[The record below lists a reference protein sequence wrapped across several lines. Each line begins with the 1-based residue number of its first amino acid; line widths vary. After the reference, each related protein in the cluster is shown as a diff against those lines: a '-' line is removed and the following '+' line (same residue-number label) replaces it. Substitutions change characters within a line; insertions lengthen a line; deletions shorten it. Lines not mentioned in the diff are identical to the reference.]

1 MGQVTI
7 IAVIVVLFL
16 LILISGKNKKNDTK
30 ALAVSAIL
38 VALGTALGY
47 ITLFKMPL
55 WFTISCIGGYILSVV
70 GVIILVRFFMYN
82 FDLDDN
88 NDHEH

>member
-1 MGQVTI
+1 MKNEKVSYAEKFRLMDREALATI
-7 IAVIVVLFL
+7 ICALFITLMFWLAIWL
-16 LILISGKNKKNDTK
+16 LKDFH
-30 ALAVSAIL
+30 
-38 VALGTALGY
+38 